1 MDGGAWQATVPGVA
15 RVGHQ
20 LATKPP
26 PLSWWHYTPIKLSL
40 WNNSS
45 RPNKHFNFFF
55 WTQFEAFQDLSSL
68 MISGHG
74 IKSARKFPTN
84 FKKLQII
91 VTYYSDFVL
100 KLILA

>member
-1 MDGGAWQATVPGVA
+1 MEEPGRLQSLGLQELDMNWRLSHRHCRGGTIS
-15 RVGHQ
+15 
-20 LATKPP
+20 
-26 PLSWWHYTPIKLSL
+26 PLNCLCGIILLGPINISTL
-40 WNNSS
+40 
-45 RPNKHFNFFF
+45 F